1 MSIWT
6 NRVCFNMS
14 RSKLI
19 WISMTVFSWIGGA
32 IPVMLGDSMFSL
44 VSVLATTLGGL
55 FGIWFALQIAKAQDM
70 S

>member
-1 MSIWT
+1 
-6 NRVCFNMS
+6 
-14 RSKLI
+14 
-19 WISMTVFSWIGGA
+19 MTVFSWIGGA

-44 VSVLATTLGGL
+44 VSVLATTLGGI